1 MKYPLHNPAA
11 TTPLATKPAGWRG
24 VVSHSA
30 MDERDGAVLRAM
42 GLRPAA
48 HVRVCRV
55 GEPTIVEVVGGAD
68 KACRYGCRIGLCR
81 DLASKVMVLEQ
92 DQTRG

>member
-1 MKYPLHNPAA
+1 
-11 TTPLATKPAGWRG
+11 
-24 VVSHSA
+24 
-30 MDERDGAVLRAM
+30 MDDRDGAVLRAM

-55 GEPTIVEVVGGAD
+55 GEPTIVEVVGGPD

-81 DLASKVMVLEQ
+81 DLASKVMVHEQ
-92 DQTRG
+92 DTPRG